1 MDNKKA
7 TLQLGTEP
15 VGKLLWQ
22 YASPAI
28 VAMVASSLYNM
39 VDSIFIGQGV
49 GPMAISGLAITFP
62 FMNLSGAIGACIG
75 VGASTYLSVKL
86 GQKDYSK
93 ALKILGTS
101 TLLKIITGIV
111 FGALCLIF
119 LDPILRFFGATD
131 NTIPYARDYMQ
142 IILLGNVFTH
152 LYFGMNALLRAA
164 SKPRHA
170 MYATIF
176 TVVLNTLLDPLFIY
190 TFGMGIRGAAVATVL
205 SQTTAMCWQIW
216 IFSNPKEL
224 LHYQRGIFKFDLG
237 IIKNI
242 LAIGVSPLSMN
253 ACACIVVIFINTAL
267 VRHGGDLSVGAYG
280 IANRIGFIFF
290 MVVMGINQGM
300 QPIAGYNYGAE
311 QYDRMLRVLNYSMV
325 AATCIMTV
333 GWLVGE
339 LMPKACARLFTTDEQ
354 LREVAERCN
363 VFGRV
368 TPAQK
373 KKLVLAL
380 KENGHKVAMT
390 GDGVNDVL
398 ALKEA
403 DCSVA
408 MASGS
413 EAARNVSQLVLVNND
428 FGAMPHVVAE
438 GRRTIN
444 NIERSSS
451 LYLVK
456 TIYSILLAV
465 FFIFSTLSYPFQP
478 IQLSLISTITVAF
491 PSFVL
496 ALQPNKN
503 IVRGNFTFN
512 IIARAAPAAFCV
524 VLNVIL
530 VTSLSGVFGI
540 SQQELS
546 TVAVCLTALICLMLI
561 VRLSIPFNALRTVML
576 VFSITG
582 MLIAILFFSEFF
594 MLVPLQFGAAVMLL
608 VCATLAAILFNLL
621 YNVAD
626 HYIETFKR
634 KK

>member
-101 TLLKIITGIV
+101 TLLKIITGIL

-205 SQTTAMCWQIW
+205 SQTVAMCWQIW

-224 LHYQRGIFKFDLG
+224 LHYKRGIFKLDLG

-354 LREVAERCN
+354 LIDIAARGIRINMILFPMIGSQAVITNFFQSIGMAKISIFLSLSRQMIYLLPLLVILPPLMGVDGVWWSLPISDALAFVTTWIIMIRYMRNFKRQHKER
-363 VFGRV
+363 V
-368 TPAQK
+368 
-373 KKLVLAL
+373 
-380 KENGHKVAMT
+380 ENG
-390 GDGVNDVL
+390 
-398 ALKEA
+398 
-403 DCSVA
+403 
-408 MASGS
+408 
-413 EAARNVSQLVLVNND
+413 RQQQ
-428 FGAMPHVVAE
+428 AE
-438 GRRTIN
+438 
-444 NIERSSS
+444 
-451 LYLVK
+451 
-456 TIYSILLAV
+456 
-465 FFIFSTLSYPFQP
+465 
-478 IQLSLISTITVAF
+478 
-491 PSFVL
+491 
-496 ALQPNKN
+496 
-503 IVRGNFTFN
+503 
-512 IIARAAPAAFCV
+512 
-524 VLNVIL
+524 
-530 VTSLSGVFGI
+530 
-540 SQQELS
+540 
-546 TVAVCLTALICLMLI
+546 
-561 VRLSIPFNALRTVML
+561 
-576 VFSITG
+576 
-582 MLIAILFFSEFF
+582 
-594 MLVPLQFGAAVMLL
+594 
-608 VCATLAAILFNLL
+608 
-621 YNVAD
+621 
-626 HYIETFKR
+626 
-634 KK
+634 

>member
-119 LDPILRFFGATD
+119 LDPILHFFGATD

-190 TFGMGIRGAAVATVL
+190 TFDMGIRGAAVATVL
-205 SQTTAMCWQIW
+205 SQTVAMCWQIW

-224 LHYQRGIFKFDLG
+224 LHYKRGIFKLDLG

-354 LREVAERCN
+354 LIDIAARGIRINMILFPMIGSQAVITNFFQSIGMAKISIFLSLSRQMIYLLPLLVILPPLMGVDGVWWALPISDALAFVTTWIIMIRYMRNFKRQHKER
-363 VFGRV
+363 V
-368 TPAQK
+368 
-373 KKLVLAL
+373 
-380 KENGHKVAMT
+380 ENG
-390 GDGVNDVL
+390 
-398 ALKEA
+398 
-403 DCSVA
+403 
-408 MASGS
+408 
-413 EAARNVSQLVLVNND
+413 RQQQ
-428 FGAMPHVVAE
+428 AE
-438 GRRTIN
+438 
-444 NIERSSS
+444 
-451 LYLVK
+451 
-456 TIYSILLAV
+456 
-465 FFIFSTLSYPFQP
+465 
-478 IQLSLISTITVAF
+478 
-491 PSFVL
+491 
-496 ALQPNKN
+496 
-503 IVRGNFTFN
+503 
-512 IIARAAPAAFCV
+512 
-524 VLNVIL
+524 
-530 VTSLSGVFGI
+530 
-540 SQQELS
+540 
-546 TVAVCLTALICLMLI
+546 
-561 VRLSIPFNALRTVML
+561 
-576 VFSITG
+576 
-582 MLIAILFFSEFF
+582 
-594 MLVPLQFGAAVMLL
+594 
-608 VCATLAAILFNLL
+608 
-621 YNVAD
+621 
-626 HYIETFKR
+626 
-634 KK
+634 

>member
-101 TLLKIITGIV
+101 TLLKIITGIL

-190 TFGMGIRGAAVATVL
+190 TFDMGIRGAAVATVL
-205 SQTTAMCWQIW
+205 SQTVAMCWQIW

-224 LHYQRGIFKFDLG
+224 LHYQRGIFKLDLG

-354 LREVAERCN
+354 LIDIAARGIRINMILFPMIGSQAVITNFFQSIGMAKISIFLSLSRQMIYLLPLLVILPPLMGVDGVWWALPISDALAFVTTWIIMIRYMRNFKRQHKER
-363 VFGRV
+363 V
-368 TPAQK
+368 
-373 KKLVLAL
+373 
-380 KENGHKVAMT
+380 ENG
-390 GDGVNDVL
+390 
-398 ALKEA
+398 
-403 DCSVA
+403 
-408 MASGS
+408 
-413 EAARNVSQLVLVNND
+413 RQQQ
-428 FGAMPHVVAE
+428 AE
-438 GRRTIN
+438 
-444 NIERSSS
+444 
-451 LYLVK
+451 
-456 TIYSILLAV
+456 
-465 FFIFSTLSYPFQP
+465 
-478 IQLSLISTITVAF
+478 
-491 PSFVL
+491 
-496 ALQPNKN
+496 
-503 IVRGNFTFN
+503 
-512 IIARAAPAAFCV
+512 
-524 VLNVIL
+524 
-530 VTSLSGVFGI
+530 
-540 SQQELS
+540 
-546 TVAVCLTALICLMLI
+546 
-561 VRLSIPFNALRTVML
+561 
-576 VFSITG
+576 
-582 MLIAILFFSEFF
+582 
-594 MLVPLQFGAAVMLL
+594 
-608 VCATLAAILFNLL
+608 
-621 YNVAD
+621 
-626 HYIETFKR
+626 
-634 KK
+634 